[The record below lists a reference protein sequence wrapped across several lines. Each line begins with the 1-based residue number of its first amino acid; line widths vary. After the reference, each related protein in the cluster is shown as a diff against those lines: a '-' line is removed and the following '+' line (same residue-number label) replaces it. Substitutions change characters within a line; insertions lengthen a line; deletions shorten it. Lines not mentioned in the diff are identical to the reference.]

1 MAVALRRYALT
12 NKEVVSIMMQR
23 LVQVDG
29 KVRTDAT
36 YPAGFMDVVSI
47 EKTDEHFRLLYDTKG
62 RFVVHRISKEEA
74 AYKLCKVRTDRVGKG
89 GVPFVATHDGR
100 TIRYVD
106 PDVKVR
112 FDRPYMLLTPAQ
124 PLCH

>member
-1 MAVALRRYALT
+1 MALVLRRYALT

-23 LVQVDG
+23 LIQIDG

-36 YPAGFMDVVSI
+36 YPAGFMDVISI

-62 RFVVHRISKEEA
+62 RFVVHRITKAEA

-89 GVPFVATHDGR
+89 GVPFIATHDGR

-106 PDVKVR
+106 PDVKVIPSMTSVIR
-112 FDRPYMLLTPAQ
+112 TS
-124 PLCH
+124 C

>member
-1 MAVALRRYALT
+1 MTVVLCRYALT

-23 LVQVDG
+23 LIQIDG

-36 YPAGFMDVVSI
+36 YPAGFMDVISI

-74 AYKLCKVRTDRVGKG
+74 AYKLCKVRTDRLGKG

-106 PDVKVR
+106 PDVKVSSSKPVTER
-112 FDRPYMLLTPAQ
+112 QTIFSQ
-124 PLCH
+124 N